1 MDLDFELTPDI
12 REFTERDLDQ
22 MRLLEKTAFIDYP
35 WKEEDYVIFLRN
47 KRNNHEAYV
56 ADWQGHILGFML
68 VVKNRWNYEI
78 VSIAV
83 SPEFRGKG
91 LGSLLINHLKNK
103 LEPYSREDIYTRVQ
117 FANKDA
123 AFFFMAEGFVSLE
136 VEEHCF
142 GEMDTPCYL
151 MKYEMV
157 EMPLKQ
163 EYINR

>member
-1 MDLDFELTPDI
+1 MDLDYEIVPDI

-22 MRLLEKTAFIDYP
+22 MKRLERTAFIDYP

-47 KRNNHEAYV
+47 QRDNHEAYV

-68 VVKNRWNYEI
+68 VVKNEWNYEI

-91 LGSLLINHLKNK
+91 IGTLLINHLKKK

-117 FANKDA
+117 FSNKDA
-123 AFFFMAEGFVSLE
+123 AFFFAAEEFVPLE

-142 GEMDTPCYL
+142 GEMDTPCYR
-151 MKYEMV
+151 MKYEMA
-157 EMPLKQ
+157 EMPLKE
-163 EYINR
+163 EYSHR